1 MRVPRRELGISVL
14 AAVVVVPRIEGLST
28 DGPEGGNA
36 ETIQSLHEER
46 PDLVDT
52 YTDSLEAQ
60 WGKHQALGEQFTRSG
75 ESPLTPEQIRALRS
89 LGYLG

>member
-14 AAVVVVPRIEGLST
+14 AAVVVVPRIEGLSP

-46 PDLVDT
+46 PDLVNT
-52 YTDSLEAQ
+52 YTDFLEAQ
-60 WGKHQALGEQFTRSG
+60 WGKHQAPGEQFTRSG

>member
-14 AAVVVVPRIEGLST
+14 AAVVVVPRIEGLSP

-46 PDLVDT
+46 PDLVNT
-52 YTDSLEAQ
+52 YTDFLEAQ
-60 WGKHQALGEQFTRSG
+60 WGKHQALGSS
-75 ESPLTPEQIRALRS
+75 SPGRGSRADA
-89 LGYLG
+89 

>member
-36 ETIQSLHEER
+36 ET

-52 YTDSLEAQ
+52 YTDFLEAQ
-60 WGKHQALGEQFTRSG
+60 WEKHQALGEQFTRSG